1 MKREDQKKSEDK
13 RVRKKREEA
22 KDRKYEANQDK
33 KEGRIFKVKIRHDH
47 KKERTKPY
55 EKERCSKADKHQRLN
70 KKENSEK
77 GENEEPSA

>member
-33 KEGRIFKVKIRHDH
+33 KEGRIF
-47 KKERTKPY
+47 
-55 EKERCSKADKHQRLN
+55 
-70 KKENSEK
+70 
-77 GENEEPSA
+77 